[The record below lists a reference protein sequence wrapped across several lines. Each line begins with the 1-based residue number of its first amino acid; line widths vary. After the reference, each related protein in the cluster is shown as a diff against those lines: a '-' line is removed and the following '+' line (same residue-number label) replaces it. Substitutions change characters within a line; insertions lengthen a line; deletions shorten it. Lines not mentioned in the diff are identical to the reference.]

1 MSGPPLLGAATECN
15 LCAKSEILCAKS
27 MMATPVLVSRPVSWF
42 LGVVPSSLY
51 LSVCPANQCGETLM
65 CTFSSWSGHRTIA
78 DLRTITK
85 SILREESRRHRCKTL
100 ALGVSLGCG
109 RVSRSCVSRVL
120 DLQNEEAGFEIIPP
134 SPPQPL
140 IPVGMVLSFLSN
152 NNQLNSHL
160 ELPWW
165 LSR

>member
-51 LSVCPANQCGETLM
+51 LSVCPANQCGETLI

-85 SILREESRRHRCKTL
+85 SILREETRRHRCKTL

-120 DLQNEEAGFEIIPP
+120 DLQMKKQALRSSPHPHP
-134 SPPQPL
+134 S
-140 IPVGMVLSFLSN
+140 
-152 NNQLNSHL
+152 H
-160 ELPWW
+160 
-165 LSR
+165 